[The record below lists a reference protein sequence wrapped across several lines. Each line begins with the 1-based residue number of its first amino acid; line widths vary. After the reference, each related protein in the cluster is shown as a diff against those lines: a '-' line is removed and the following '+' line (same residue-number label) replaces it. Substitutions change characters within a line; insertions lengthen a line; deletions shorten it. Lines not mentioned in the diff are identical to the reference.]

1 MLFLY
6 SVGDIF
12 FSFLKQR
19 EKYLGSLNPHLY
31 ATSDTLSFLYTL
43 PDYSITFYCNIGCPI
58 NLSSLILKFYQTVI
72 LLRLLLLHG
81 CPMKIS
87 FFLLFF
93 LPGSNKKPCFCW
105 QISFTKHTNLS
116 GKH

>member
-72 LLRLLLLHG
+72 LLRLLLLHWLSDEH
-81 CPMKIS
+81 IIFFFS
-87 FFLLFF
+87 FSYRAVIRNLVFVGRYL
-93 LPGSNKKPCFCW
+93 SQNI
-105 QISFTKHTNLS
+105 QI
-116 GKH
+116 

>member
-31 ATSDTLSFLYTL
+31 ATSDTLSILYTL

-58 NLSSLILKFYQTVI
+58 NLSFLILKFYQTVI
-72 LLRLLLLHG
+72 LLRLLLLHWLSDEH
-81 CPMKIS
+81 IIFS
-87 FFLLFF
+87 SLFLT
-93 LPGSNKKPCFCW
+93 G
-105 QISFTKHTNLS
+105 Q
-116 GKH
+116 

>member
-19 EKYLGSLNPHLY
+19 EKYFGSLNPHLY

-58 NLSSLILKFYQTVI
+58 NLSFLILKF
-72 LLRLLLLHG
+72 
-81 CPMKIS
+81 
-87 FFLLFF
+87 
-93 LPGSNKKPCFCW
+93 
-105 QISFTKHTNLS
+105 
-116 GKH
+116 